1 MPDMP
6 SIPDDT
12 AAFAWRERVP
22 RLVEQLVMIA
32 LRLGNAGAKF
42 ALALYMTRYLGLAD
56 LGIYGLLV
64 GAATTVPAVLGFGLN
79 DWLGRLVVG
88 LDRAQAIPLAA
99 TRLVFTLA
107 IHIVV
112 QTAAWVL
119 NAALGA
125 PIPWPLAIPIG
136 LILLLEHLAAD
147 AYALLIGR
155 DRPQLAN
162 ILLFLRAGAWPLVVI
177 LWGLIDPNARTLS
190 HVLYAWVG
198 GLAVMWGVVAAL
210 FLRDIG
216 LAAFRWTSFREG
228 FGKGVP
234 FYLNDIG
241 AVGNLYLDRFLVSL
255 MLGLEL
261 TGVYT
266 FFWSVANVVHTLS
279 VYGVIQ
285 PQMPK
290 LVAATNAKD
299 APGFLKLRKR
309 LQIESWSWALI
320 LAFAFGLLVPFILP
334 YLDRPLLSQYLVIL
348 AIMML
353 AVMLRIGADGF
364 GFMLYALHQER
375 WIATTS
381 LAAVALSAALNLAL
395 IPLLGLTGAALAYV
409 AVGGAMLALRVVL
422 VRRAHESFAWNGS
435 GAKSPD

>member
-6 SIPDDT
+6 SIPDDA

-22 RLVEQLVMIA
+22 RLVAQMVMIG

-64 GAATTVPAVLGFGLN
+64 GAATTVPAILGFGLN

-88 LDRAQAIPLAA
+88 LDRTQAIPLAA
-99 TRLVFTLA
+99 TRLALTLA

-112 QTAAWVL
+112 QSAAWLL

-125 PIPWPLAIPIG
+125 PIPWSLAVPIG

-147 AYALLIGR
+147 SYSLLIGR

-177 LWGLIDPNARTLS
+177 VWGLLDPNARTLL
-190 HVLYAWVG
+190 HVLYAWVA
-198 GLAVMWGVVAAL
+198 GLVAMWAVVAAL

-216 LAAFRWTSFREG
+216 LVALRWGSLREG

-290 LVAATNAKD
+290 LVAATNARD
-299 APGFLKLRKR
+299 EGAFLKLRRR
-309 LQIESWSWALI
+309 LQIESWVWALMLA
-320 LAFAFGLLVPFILP
+320 LAFGAIVPFILP
-334 YLDRPLLSQYLVIL
+334 YLDRPLLSQNLMIL
-348 AIMML
+348 AIVML

-364 GFMLYALHQER
+364 GFMLYALHHER
-375 WIATTS
+375 WIAMTS
-381 LAAVALSAALNLAL
+381 LAAVALSAAFNLAL
-395 IPLLGLTGAALAYV
+395 IPLIGLSGAALAYV
-409 AVGGAMLALRVVL
+409 AVGGAMLTARIVL
-422 VRRAHESFAWNGS
+422 VRRAHRNFAWTG
-435 GAKSPD
+435 GVKPTA

>member
-1 MPDMP
+1 MP

-12 AAFAWRERVP
+12 PAFAWRERVP
-22 RLVEQLVMIA
+22 RLVEQMVMIA

-88 LDRAQAIPLAA
+88 LDRVKAIPLAA
-99 TRLVFTLA
+99 TRMAFTLA
-107 IHIVV
+107 IQIVA
-112 QTAAWVL
+112 QTAAWLL
-119 NAALGA
+119 NYALGA
-125 PIPWPLAIPIG
+125 PIPWALAIPIG

-147 AYALLIGR
+147 AYAILIGR
-155 DRPQLAN
+155 DRPRLAN

-177 LWGLIDPNARTLS
+177 VWGLLDPQARTLL
-190 HVLYAWVG
+190 HVLYAWVA
-198 GLAVMWGVVAAL
+198 GLVVMWLVVAAL
-210 FLRDIG
+210 YIRDLG
-216 LAAFRWTSFREG
+216 LVALQWTTFRDGFR
-228 FGKGVP
+228 KGVA

-255 MLGLEL
+255 LLGLEL

-290 LVAATNAKD
+290 LVAATNARD
-299 APGFLKLRKR
+299 ASAFLTFRKR
-309 LQIESWSWALI
+309 LQIESWTWALV
-320 LAFAFGLLVPFILP
+320 LSLSFGLIVPFILP
-334 YLDRPLLSQYLVIL
+334 YLDRPLLSQHLPIL
-348 AIMML
+348 AIVMV
-353 AVMLRIGADGF
+353 AVMLRIGADGS
-364 GFMLYALHQER
+364 GFVLYALHHER
-375 WIATTS
+375 WIAMTS

-395 IPLLGLTGAALAYV
+395 IPLLGLAGAAFAYV
-409 AVGGAMLALRVVL
+409 AVGGAMLAARILL
-422 VRRAHESFAWNGS
+422 VRRAH
-435 GAKSPD
+435 GAFGWTTAAVTPPA